1 VRIYLQFHLHS
12 NQFSLHL
19 DEVPEP
25 ELAFLWSQLFRVMDD
40 IHEGTRLAAEGT
52 ANALS
57 KVCVIASSKD
67 HGQSGLNVSSSILP
81 LFLNVGVTNTVPEI
95 RKLSIKTISE
105 LIESAGALI
114 VPHLAELVPCL
125 LRATGE
131 LDSTKLTYLSTM
143 LGGQSG
149 SQEIVDSMRAEAAK
163 QHYTMDTLSKVS

>member
-19 DEVPEP
+19 DEP

-143 LGGQSG
+143 WVAR
-149 SQEIVDSMRAEAAK
+149 VDRRK
-163 QHYTMDTLSKVS
+163 